1 MVILS
6 KSTGFINIYLGLE
19 LQSIAFYVLATFFL
33 NSKFSVESGIKY
45 FITGSFISCVLL
57 FSFALLY
64 LVTGS
69 LDLECYQNV
78 LVFQYYNLNISL
90 ISVVF
95 IIFCLLFKIGCF
107 PFHYILCDVYEGT
120 LITTTLFFSI
130 VPKAVILY
138 VITKLLLVSFINYN
152 AAVQNVLMFLAILSI
167 LFTSVN
173 ALFQKRIKRLLA
185 LSTVAHSGFMLLG
198 VACFSIESIK
208 AIVFYVIPYIVMS
221 FTVFAIIGT
230 SLSKYG
236 FLKYIINWLS
246 FSNKNLL
253 ISVMLTIC
261 LFSLAGIPPFIGFY
275 SKMLVFI
282 ALIKDQHIAVSLI
295 VALLSCLS
303 CFYYIRL
310 IKVLFFQSNGSNVQ

>member
-230 SLSKYG
+230 SLSRYG

-282 ALIKDQHIAVSLI
+282 ALIKDKHIAV
-295 VALLSCLS
+295 
-303 CFYYIRL
+303 
-310 IKVLFFQSNGSNVQ
+310 